1 MTLETYRR
9 AKTESITALP
19 ELGFYHEAGGRGLLT
34 GNDTDIVARDV
45 QVGHGRAMAH
55 RCNSYPALVEAL
67 EGLMQYEDELA
78 GYLERFPSQRKHW
91 DAARAALQLAREGGA
106 E

>member
-1 MTLETYRR
+1 MNTK
-9 AKTESITALP
+9 KTESITALP

-34 GNDTDIVARDV
+34 AHDTDIVARDV
-45 QVGHGRAMAH
+45 QVFHARAIAH

-67 EGLMQYEDELA
+67 EAVSRLA
-78 GYLERFPSQRKHW
+78 CLEEYRAIHAKVE
-91 DAARAALQLAREGGA
+91 AALQLAREGGD